1 MRRQVERRNDESQA
15 LQVLSPL
22 PPCLHYR
29 KERAGE
35 SIESAV
41 KGAEGIKP
49 LARPWPSWTLC
60 RATTSL
66 QARCRREAMQVGGL

>member
-15 LQVLSPL
+15 LQALSTL
-22 PPCLHYR
+22 PPCLQCR
-29 KERAGE
+29 KERAGQ

-60 RATTSL
+60 RATTRL
-66 QARCRREAMQVGGL
+66 HARCRRKAMQVGGL